1 MGNAS
6 VAAPSPPPNPGPAGP
21 AASANAPPPGGDG
34 ASRVE
39 GMPGGASAPA
49 AAPAPGV
56 TPAPGAPPGA
66 AISPG
71 GAPGGAPS
79 PGAAPG
85 NPGTWGLGRGAISP
99 YRPCSSGCA
108 SPWKGLWSCAIA
120 ARRIV
125 GGDATGA
132 CVLGRTPGPASP
144 AATRA
149 DGVAFEPAGWPR
161 TLTYS

>member
-6 VAAPSPPPNPGPAGP
+6 VAAPSPPPNPGPTGP
-21 AASANAPPPGGDG
+21 AASANAPPSGGDG

-39 GMPGGASAPA
+39 GMPGRASAPA

-56 TPAPGAPPGA
+56 TPAPGAAPGTL
-66 AISPG
+66 ISPG
-71 GAPGGAPS
+71 NSPGGAPS

-85 NPGTWGLGRGAISP
+85 HPGNWELGRGAISP

-108 SPWKGLWSCAIA
+108 SSWKGLWSCAIA

-125 GGDATGA
+125 RVGATGD
-132 CVLGRTPGPASP
+132 CVLGRTPGLAS
-144 AATRA
+144 
-149 DGVAFEPAGWPR
+149 
-161 TLTYS
+161 